1 MLGLVY
7 MDDAWSMWCSIV
19 KVEPCGASNVPEC
32 TVYGGELDMY
42 CMYMCEFCLCVA
54 VMLEYTLYSDGDMMS
69 WVDFCR

>member
-42 CMYMCEFCLCVA
+42 CMYVRTCVNSVLC
-54 VMLEYTLYSDGDMMS
+54 SSHDGVHS
-69 WVDFCR
+69 IQ